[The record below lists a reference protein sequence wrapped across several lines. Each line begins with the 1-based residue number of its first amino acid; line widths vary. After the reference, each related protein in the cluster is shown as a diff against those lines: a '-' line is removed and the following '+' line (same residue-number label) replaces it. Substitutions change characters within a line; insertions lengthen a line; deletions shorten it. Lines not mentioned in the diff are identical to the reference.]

1 MTKYGPKAVGLGLN
15 IYAWPLPR
23 AAASKAL
30 DIFCTPRGG
39 KVKSHQ
45 KKFLKKWDVKMV
57 PHGNIEIATYRYA
70 GDGPRVL
77 LCHGWESNT
86 FRWRKLFKHLVA
98 AGYDV
103 VAMDAPAHGQTGSD
117 RFTAVKYAEMM
128 DTVSKH
134 YLPAAICGH
143 SVGGMAA
150 IFYLYRQQ
158 PPNIRQAIILA
169 APDRLQDITTNY
181 FNIIGGSQR
190 LRTYYEGMIEERFG
204 NKTEYF
210 SAASFASTLDIPALI
225 VHDRK
230 DTINQYEEGLRIH
243 EAWAGSEL
251 LSTEGLDHSLQ
262 GEVVYKK
269 VIESLA
275 SLKT

>member
-15 IYAWPLPR
+15 IYAWPMPK

-39 KVKSHQ
+39 RVKSHQ
-45 KKFLKKWDVKMV
+45 KKFLKKWSLKKLPYGDL
-57 PHGNIEIATYRYA
+57 GIATYHYA
-70 GDGPRVL
+70 GTGPRVL

-98 AGYDV
+98 ADYDI
-103 VAMDAPAHGQTGSD
+103 VAMDGPAHGQTGGD

-128 DTVSKH
+128 ETVCTH
-134 YLPAAICGH
+134 YQPAAICGH
-143 SVGGMAA
+143 SVGGMAT
-150 IFYLYRQQ
+150 IFYLYSSKAEHVQK
-158 PPNIRQAIILA
+158 AIILA

-181 FNIIGGSQR
+181 FNIIGGSRR
-190 LRTYYEGMIEERFG
+190 LRKYYEAMIEERFG

-210 SAASFASTLDIPALI
+210 SGASFASTLDIPALI

-251 LSTEGLDHSLQ
+251 LSTEGLNHSLQ